1 MNFKSISLNLI
12 FFFYLLFLL
21 YSYVRPVEEIQNVR
35 GLISFSDNIV
45 HFFAFFILG
54 ILAQMTNDREN
65 KFIFGVTL
73 SIVISLF
80 IEFTHYLLPYREF
93 LIIEGIMNILGCLT
107 AIYSINYLRKKKW
120 INF

>member
-35 GLISFSDNIV
+35 GLISLSDNIV
-45 HFFAFFILG
+45 HFCAFFLLG
-54 ILAQMTNDREN
+54 ILAQMTNDKEN
-65 KFIFGVTL
+65 SLIFGVTL
-73 SIVISLF
+73 AIVISLF

-107 AIYSINYLRKKKW
+107 AIYLINYLRIKKW